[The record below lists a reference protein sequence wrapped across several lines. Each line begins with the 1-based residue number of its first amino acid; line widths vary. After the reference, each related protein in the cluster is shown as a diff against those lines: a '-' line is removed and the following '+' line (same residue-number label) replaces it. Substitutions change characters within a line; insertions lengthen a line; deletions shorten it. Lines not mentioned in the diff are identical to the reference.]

1 MDHPIRLS
9 VTDDLTRNRL
19 TVAFRLILAIPHLIW
34 LYVWGIAVF
43 FAVIISWFATLF
55 AGTTPLGLHNFIAQ
69 YLRYSTH
76 VFGYLLFLADPY
88 PQFLGD
94 QAYGADLEVA
104 PPAPQNRWITGF
116 RIILGIPAMI
126 VAGVLWYVVEIVSV
140 ISWFACLF
148 IGAMPLGLRNL
159 SAWILR
165 FNQQTHGYM
174 SLLTDRYPNF
184 GTDPNA

>member
-1 MDHPIRLS
+1 ML
-9 VTDDLTRNRL
+9 
-19 TVAFRLILAIPHLIW
+19 
-34 LYVWGIAVF
+34 
-43 FAVIISWFATLF
+43 
-55 AGTTPLGLHNFIAQ
+55 
-69 YLRYSTH
+69 
-76 VFGYLLFLADPY
+76 GYL
-88 PQFLGD
+88 
-94 QAYGADLEVA
+94 
-104 PPAPQNRWITGF
+104 
-116 RIILGIPAMI
+116 
-126 VAGVLWYVVEIVSV
+126 VEIVSV